1 MDERAEQG
9 TAIKR
14 LGKQITEL
22 FKWIKNQWQTNPLV
36 FVIVV
41 ALVGAIAWAGY
52 LRIFEGRGWAD
63 WTEFGEYTGPDK
75 EYHRAK
81 TLWDLLELLIIP
93 IVLAMGAWW
102 LNKSERG
109 NELRIAKDNREED
122 KKIADER
129 RHQAT
134 LEAYFDRMVELLVE
148 HHLLAEKSATEE
160 KVMLCTIARTR
171 TLAVLRSLDGKRKGH
186 VVQFLYESGLI
197 GPEPVIVSL
206 NGADL
211 SEADLS
217 EINLID
223 AHLGGVNLRKANLGG
238 ALLCKSWLVETDLDQ
253 ASLRKTDLRGC
264 NLSGANL
271 AGADLRGAG
280 LEGDSEDE
288 EANLLGVNLDGA
300 NLKGAFVSD
309 EQLRCARSL
318 RGTTLPDGTK
328 APDETTEP
336 TSAQV
341 SEPTPPTII
350 DKFVYQ
356 DTR

>member
-1 MDERAEQG
+1 MPGNRPAIPAEIAREILIESGHRCAVCGAGCPLERAHIIPWHKSREHK
-9 TAIKR
+9 AEDLICLCANCHER
-14 LGKQITEL
+14 
-22 FKWIKNQWQTNPLV
+22 
-36 FVIVV
+36 
-41 ALVGAIAWAGY
+41 A
-52 LRIFEGRGWAD
+52 
-63 WTEFGEYTGPDK
+63 DK
-75 EYHRAK
+75 EKWGEK
-81 TLWDLLELLIIP
+81 TLRKYKQRPWVMRQYEKADDTPEP
-93 IVLAMGAWW
+93 SAKA
-102 LNKSERG
+102 
-109 NELRIAKDNREED
+109 RIE
-122 KKIADER
+122 IADDR
-129 RHQAT
+129 QNQAA
-134 LEAYFDRMVELLVE
+134 LEAYFDRMTELLLKEGLRESKEGDEVQ
-148 HHLLAEKSATEE
+148 S
-160 KVMLCTIARTR
+160 IARTR
-171 TLAVLRSLDGKRKGH
+171 TLAVLRSLDGGRKGQ